1 LQRLKIPDQMSKKK
15 KVAILY
21 GGRSVEHAVSVNSA
35 RNIYEF
41 IDKKL
46 FQPIAI
52 GISKHGQWYLTEGV
66 NKDIEKGKPLA
77 LLLNPENPALIIL
90 KEGKKIKVD
99 IVFPVLH
106 GTDGEDGSIQ
116 GMVNVINLPLV
127 GTGVLGSAISMNKII
142 AKKLLSDAGLPVSD
156 FLTFRFDQKET
167 ISFNSIVKTLGL
179 PFMVKSASLG
189 SSVGVT
195 KVKSK
200 KDFQPAVDEAF
211 KYDNEVLIEKYIT
224 GREIECAILGNEPPE
239 ASYPGEIVIS
249 KNYEFYTFDA
259 KYVDPDAVTI
269 EVPAKLPKAI
279 AEKIRKAC
287 ILAYQTL
294 HCEDFA
300 RIDLFLDKEGN
311 IFINE
316 INSIPGFTNS
326 SMYPMMWKERGI
338 TFTELITRLVNLSQE
353 RYDRSKRLERDFQS
367 SLKF

>member
-1 LQRLKIPDQMSKKK
+1 MPKK

-35 RNIYEF
+35 RNIFEY
-41 IDKKL
+41 IDKKS

-52 GISKHGQWYLTEGV
+52 GISKTGQWYLTEGV
-66 NKDIEKGKPLA
+66 SKEIEKGKPLA
-77 LLLNPENPALIIL
+77 LILNPQKPGLVVVKEN
-90 KEGKKIKVD
+90 KKIYPD
-99 IVFPVLH
+99 IIFPVLH
-106 GTDGEDGSIQ
+106 GTDGEDGSVQ
-116 GMVNVINLPLV
+116 GLVKAIDLPLV
-127 GTGVLGSAISMNKII
+127 GTGVLGSAVSMNKIV
-142 AKKLLSDAGLPVSD
+142 AKRLLSDAGLPVSE
-156 FLTFRFDQKET
+156 FMTYRFDEREK
-167 ISFNSIVKTLGL
+167 ISFNAIVKKLGL

-195 KVKSK
+195 KVKTK
-200 KDFQPAVDEAF
+200 KDFQHAVDEAF
-211 KYDNEVLIEKYIT
+211 RYDNELLAEKYIT
-224 GREIECAILGNEPPE
+224 GREIECAILGNTPPE

-259 KYVDPDAVTI
+259 KYVDPDAVKI

-279 AEKIRKAC
+279 AEKIRKAS

-300 RIDLFLDKEGN
+300 RIDLFLDKDGN
-311 IFINE
+311 IYINE

-338 TFTELITRLVNLSQE
+338 GFTELISRLLDLAQK
-353 RYDRSKRLERDFQS
+353 RYDRGKRLERDFQS